1 MTRKDKKMLEKALR
15 DAMADEPAEM
25 VDKLVADALEQAS
38 RPDAEVKVVKTE
50 ADKIALGLKL
60 LANAAPGYESKE
72 DYTKD
77 VAIEVAKLV
86 TAREMDAAI
95 ASALIVGVATG
106 QCLVL
111 PLEDAREHNLTPR
124 SFLAEGCV
132 PAIRDD
138 ESFFEFL
145 EQRDRDML
153 EVHFNLDS
161 PEDIP
166 DDEQL

>member
-15 DAMADEPAEM
+15 EAMADEPAEM
-25 VDKLVADALEQAS
+25 VEELVADALEQAS
-38 RPDAEVKVVKTE
+38 KPDAEVKFVKDSR
-50 ADKIALGLKL
+50 DKISLGLKL
-60 LANAAPGYESKE
+60 LIDASGSYTSKE
-72 DYTKD
+72 DYTKE
-77 VAIEVAKLV
+77 VACEVAKLV
-86 TAREMDAAI
+86 ALREMDAAR

-132 PAIRDD
+132 PAMRDD
-138 ESFFEFL
+138 EAFFEFL

-161 PEDIP
+161 PEGIP